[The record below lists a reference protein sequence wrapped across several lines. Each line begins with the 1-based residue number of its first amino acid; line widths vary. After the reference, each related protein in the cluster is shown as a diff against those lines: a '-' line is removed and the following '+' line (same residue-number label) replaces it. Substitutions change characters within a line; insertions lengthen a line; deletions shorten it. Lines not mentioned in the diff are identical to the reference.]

1 MDAIITAG
9 GIPRPED
16 PLYTYSHGDSKALID
31 VAGKPMVQW
40 VLDAL
45 GGAKRVRN
53 VIVVGLSPKSGVT
66 CKKPLYFVSNQGR
79 MLANI
84 VTGVNKALELDKKT
98 QYVLVVSSDIPALK
112 PDMVDWLVDTCM
124 ETKDDLYYGVCPRD
138 VMEARFPDSRR
149 TYTHLKDMDV
159 CGADI
164 NLTHVRMATEHLDMW
179 ESLIGS
185 RKSPLRQASLIG
197 FGTLVALF
205 TRRLTLDDA
214 VRRVCERIGVK
225 GRAILWQHAEPC
237 MDVDK
242 PSQLELLRADLA
254 EQQRKALAREKMAAR
269 KTAKTAKPGTSAKTA
284 KSTTQTTKARK
295 TTRTSK
301 KAQTLATSRTDVQAE
316 E

>member
-1 MDAIITAG
+1 MDAIVTAG

-45 GGAKRVRN
+45 GGAKRVNN

-66 CKKPLYFVSNQGR
+66 CKKPLYYVSNQGR

-84 VTGVNKALELDKKT
+84 VTGVNKALEINKKT
-98 QYVLVVSSDIPALK
+98 QYVLVVSSDIPTLK
-112 PDMVDWLVDTCM
+112 SEMVDWLVDTCM
-124 ETKDDLYYGVCPRD
+124 ETKDDIYYGVCPRD
-138 VMEARFPDSRR
+138 VMEARFPDTKR

-185 RKSPLRQASLIG
+185 RKSPLKQAGIIG
-197 FGTLVALF
+197 LGTLIALF

-214 VRRVCERIGVK
+214 VQRVCDRIGIK
-225 GRAILWQHAEPC
+225 GRAIVWSHAEPC

-242 PSQLELLRADLA
+242 PSQLELLRADL
-254 EQQRKALAREKMAAR
+254 EMQRARLQRQSTRAR
-269 KTAKTAKPGTSAKTA
+269 
-284 KSTTQTTKARK
+284 STARK
-295 TTRTSK
+295 TTKTVKPKAATKAVKSK
-301 KAQTLATSRTDVQAE
+301 KTTDTAKKAPAFKTPKTKVKAKE
-316 E
+316 EI